1 MLGGACNYIYQIYM
15 GRALGPYQYGVFG
28 SLFAISYIIYVLT
41 NTIQTGSSRFIS
53 TFIGENKKEMIEI
66 FSKGLLKRMFV
77 LGISIFLIIVVLSN
91 PIASFLKIDSI
102 IPVIVL
108 ASIFIFSTL
117 LPVNLGVIQ
126 GLEKFFSLGINMILN
141 FSAKLIFGILL
152 VLIGFGVNGAIGGV
166 VIGFLVA
173 LMFSYVPIRKYLH
186 QDISK
191 EKSFNF
197 SELYKY
203 SFPTM
208 IAMFCF
214 SVPANIDVILAKHFF
229 ASNTAGIYTAATVL
243 GKIILFVPGAIAIV
257 MFPKIS
263 RLYAEKKDTNY
274 VLNISLVYTAVL
286 SGAMALGYWFFPN
299 LAITIPYGAEYLDAI
314 PILRIYGIAMF
325 FFSLTVVI
333 MRYTLAI
340 SHVKYVYLL
349 LIFTVLEIG
358 LLYLFHSTIY
368 IMAQILLIVN
378 FLLFLSSYIYLLVL
392 KKHINP
398 SPTKVSNLE
407 FK

>member
-1 MLGGACNYIYQIYM
+1 M
-15 GRALGPYQYGVFG
+15 
-28 SLFAISYIIYVLT
+28 
-41 NTIQTGSSRFIS
+41 
-53 TFIGENKKEMIEI
+53 
-66 FSKGLLKRMFV
+66 
-77 LGISIFLIIVVLSN
+77 
-91 PIASFLKIDSI
+91 
-102 IPVIVL
+102 IVL

-117 LPVNLGVIQ
+117 LPVNLGIIQ

-141 FSAKLIFGILL
+141 FSAKLIFGIFL

-166 VIGFLVA
+166 VIGFFVA
-173 LMFSYVPIRKYLH
+173 LIFSYVPIRNYFH
-186 QDISK
+186 QNGNNEIKFD
-191 EKSFNF
+191 F

-229 ASNTAGIYTAATVL
+229 ESNTAGIYTAATVL

-263 RLYAEKKDTNY
+263 RLHAEKKDTNY

-299 LAITIPYGAEYLDAI
+299 LAITIPYGIEYLDAI
-314 PILRIYGIAMF
+314 PVLRLYGLAMF

-349 LIFTVLEIG
+349 LMFTLIEIG
-358 LLYLFHSTIY
+358 LLYIFHTTIL
-368 IMAQILLIVN
+368 IMAQVLLIIN

-392 KKHINP
+392 KKHIKN
-398 SPTKVSNLE
+398 SNTGVQS
-407 FK
+407 